1 MIRENPFLGKGVGT
15 YMDYFTRYSSLDSA
29 WYAHNSYMQ
38 IWAETGIFSLLSF
51 LAFLTILL
59 VKGIKSANKNKD
71 FILLGLGCGVFG
83 FLVHSF
89 FDNQF
94 YSVQLSF
101 LFWLLAGLIR
111 GRVYFKPVGF

>member
-1 MIRENPFLGKGVGT
+1 
-15 YMDYFTRYSSLDSA
+15 
-29 WYAHNSYMQ
+29 MQ

-59 VKGIKSANKNKD
+59 VKSIKSANKNKD
-71 FILLGLGCGVFG
+71 FILLGLGCGAFG
-83 FLVHSF
+83 FLVH
-89 FDNQF
+89 NQF